1 MGFGAF
7 STDSKTSSTQITQDT
22 TGTAVGYGEGDVSNL
37 STSTGVKG
45 KYNTL
50 TDHGAVQ
57 AGAQIAGSQIE
68 FAEGAFSTTAQLLD
82 QTYGTAMGMVR
93 DVMAS
98 TVEAIAGNSSASI
111 GAIEKA
117 NRSESSEQG
126 RLLFTGSAAIIGLI
140 AIVMIAKALK

>member
-1 MGFGAF
+1 MSFGAF

-22 TGTAVGYGEGDVSNL
+22 TGTAVGYGAGNVSNL
-37 STSTGVKG
+37 SASTAVKG
-45 KYNTL
+45 KNNVL
-50 TDHGAVQ
+50 TDQGAIE
-57 AGAQIAGSQIE
+57 AGARIAESQIE

-82 QTYGTAMGMVR
+82 QTYGTAMGIVR
-93 DVMAS
+93 DAMAGA
-98 TVEAIAGNSSASI
+98 VEAIAGNSAASVD
-111 GAIEKA
+111 AIEKA